1 MSKTGKIRFFRRV
14 HVFVKRNALALL
26 IGFTTLLTL
35 GVIALS
41 AYNAISTQ
49 DLPNYENIEKEIVA
63 PTASTEPVVFVN
75 PVDDVNISKD
85 YAADHLL
92 QDKTTGIWQTHQAI
106 DFACADGT
114 DAKAVYSGEVESVVS
129 SMMDGTIVT
138 LKINDKLKVVYKSLA
153 ESYVESGDKVAVGA
167 VIGKIGTNVT
177 EKAEGVHLHLEVQE
191 DGKLVD
197 PNNYFTFGDK

>member
-1 MSKTGKIRFFRRV
+1 MSKTGRIRFFRRV